1 MAKVQLEAI
10 LKLVDVDINP
20 NVFRKISQAVA
31 GLPASANRTANALGG
46 INTQAQN
53 VNRTLNTTRQTL
65 SNNERAARLFLQRMS
80 QFAILLPTFATLNH
94 AIQGGV
100 KFLFEFDSALRDIVR
115 VDVGN
120 LSGRMEEIGDAA
132 LQTALDFGV
141 LAKEVLEVT
150 KIFVQ
155 AGLSIEESQ
164 ERARLAILAS
174 QVSTLNSADAIE
186 FFIASTNQFKL
197 SSEDLRLALDG
208 LVKVEDLAAVEAQD
222 VAEAFRT
229 GGNSL
234 AVFGKDI
241 NDAIGIIS
249 ALREQTRKSGSEIG
263 TFLKTLQTRIFAA
276 GESRTALEGL
286 GVAVENIDGSLRPTL
301 AVLTDLK
308 TKFDNLTEA
317 QQANA
322 AKAIAG
328 VRQFEELLG
337 TLESI
342 DRANELSTK
351 SSQAAGAAEEKRR
364 VTDEKLERQIGKL
377 IAQGQAL
384 AEALGDAGLTDLLSD
399 ALGFA
404 QKLLAT
410 FTGMAQAVGDIGL
423 NIAPLLALGGVVLGK
438 SIFGLSGKE
447 GGGPPKPGSPGFVG
461 PIQPPASTF
470 APLAEQSKRLAIIMK
485 ESTLAAG
492 NFSKQLLTGLRVSS
506 ANGIQVISNTQS
518 LKVHTS
524 AVATNA
530 KAMLASA
537 AASAQQARF
546 GISSTT
552 ALIGLTLVSSYLPK
566 VFDAISK
573 AADQIP
579 GKLGQSAVM
588 FTETAG
594 EAASLATQFAFL
606 GPQAAALAATFGLAK
621 GTFVQVFDAF
631 QDNQKALQEDAKL
644 SDAQGRISAAQF
656 RLQGGGRLGEQ
667 ALDDFFEA
675 FSQNVKN
682 KDFGNDLN
690 QSISDAIKQTAQ
702 SEGFK
707 DLNLTLEQFRDA
719 AFSNVDVLE
728 AAINK
733 RKEEIQS
740 IAEDNDRLDQFNELM
755 SGFANGIVDANG
767 EVRDITSGEALGLL
781 VKVLGAGQVEVAE
794 FAKGLKRLLDFE
806 EFKKA
811 QEVID
816 LTDSIRQLGLELQV
830 AKLGPDDM
838 ADSIVRLKNELL
850 IAERGAESA
859 GQSIRDRLGKA
870 IGELGGQI
878 FDEEKLSPNAFLAKL
893 FEATE
898 SLDVQKIEEFKNII
912 RELPNTTRDAAEEVL
927 KLIEEEAKNEL
938 DIQKQRNE
946 VAEAIGEQSR
956 KAVEA
961 EAEAKLNALEV
972 TERFT
977 AELRSF
983 GEAVDKEVLAAVQ
996 NLTLGDVENVL
1007 AGKSD
1012 LSDGLQQL
1020 IKSALGTDVERAQA
1034 KLASVSADTAA
1045 DLNILQAKLAD
1056 VARQIDIA
1064 RTAEEKASLETEKR
1078 GLLLDIEKA
1087 EQDGTIKATEAKID
1101 VLKAEREAAK
1111 DAAEAAKKH
1120 QEALDKIADATR
1132 KFENE
1137 IRDVNRSFDEFIEKR
1152 TGELLSDEADAM
1164 GELKDAQ
1171 KEVLDATRELDEAYD
1186 SLIDAYF
1193 EVNNAVAEAQIK
1205 ANLLARDIG
1214 MLTGEIFS
1222 FQGELSALQ
1231 GAFTEVLGNANI
1243 TLEKR
1248 IELERQLAEETLS
1261 FLQQA
1266 QQEISQ
1272 AGLNVF
1278 GQTGAENQA
1287 LGQGIAGLQ
1296 LVADKLGG
1304 SFEAFLNMSQ
1314 GDFESVS
1321 QELLSLPAEF
1331 RKQIL
1336 DALSALPGTVSIG
1349 GFSVDQLT
1357 QALGQVGAG
1366 VAPEAGL
1373 PSLEELT
1380 NQQVEQLKRL
1390 QEITLQEAQLQFA
1403 QVAEAEKQVAIAEE
1417 QLQVAKI
1424 LEERAVDNLV
1434 QVRDAILEEQ
1444 AVLEAANVE
1453 RAELLSQVIEA
1464 DNKNTLLQIEKEAQ
1478 LFADQ
1483 NSVFRDIGNQI
1494 VQGITSAIGGKLAI
1508 IDAQNALDAATGHIP
1523 NFARGS
1529 LTPREAAGLLKAG
1542 MREKR
1547 AMPAGAGLAV
1557 ANTSEAI
1564 IPMNR
1569 GHIPNFESGNMS
1581 PIAAGIDAVRN
1592 VNESVVAAIS
1602 RSITEALSTL
1612 DNGNA
1617 QGQALDQ
1624 IASIL
1629 GNVQSELEDI
1639 NASSAAISTATTTT
1653 AETAGGTPGTT
1664 PASAAQQ
1671 INVSVQTNQNSAVN
1685 VTGLDGL
1692 RDQLATA
1699 VREATM
1705 QQVET
1710 ILTPILQQVDA
1721 ALQVLRERNLL
1732 TSFGQPS

>member
-10 LKLVDVDINP
+10 LKLIDVDINP

-31 GLPASANRTANALGG
+31 GLPASVNRTAGALGG
-46 INTQAQN
+46 ANTQAQN
-53 VNRTLNTTRQTL
+53 FNRTLNNTRQNL

-100 KFLFEFDSALRDIVR
+100 KFLFDFDSALRDIVR

-120 LSGRMEEIGDAA
+120 LAGRMEEIGDSA

-174 QVSTLNSADAIE
+174 QVSTLSSADAIE

-197 SSEDLRLALDG
+197 SSEELRLALDG

-222 VAEAFRT
+222 VADAFRT

-249 ALREQTRKSGSEIG
+249 ALREQTRKSGNEIG

-276 GESRTALEGL
+276 GESRSALEGL

-301 AVLTDLK
+301 DVLTDLK
-308 TKFDNLTEA
+308 TKFDQLTEA

-337 TLESI
+337 VMASI
-342 DRANELSTK
+342 DRANELATK
-351 SSQAAGAAEEKRR
+351 SSRAAGAAEEKRR
-364 VTDEKLERQIGKL
+364 ITDEKLERQIGKL

-404 QKLLAT
+404 QKLLSV
-410 FTGMAQAVGDIGL
+410 FTGMAQAASDVGL
-423 NIAPLLALGGVVLGK
+423 NLAPLLALGGVVLGK
-438 SIFGLSGKE
+438 SIFGLSGK
-447 GGGPPKPGSPGFVG
+447 GGQGGPPQPGSPGFVG
-461 PIQPPASTF
+461 PTLPQQSTF
-470 APLAEQSKRLAIIMK
+470 APLIEQSKRLGIIFK
-485 ESTLAAG
+485 EGTLAAG
-492 NFSKQLLTGLRVSS
+492 NFSKQLLTGLKISS
-506 ANGIQVISNTQS
+506 AHGVQVISNTQS

-524 AVATNA
+524 AVSTNA

-552 ALIGLTLVSSYLPK
+552 ALAGLTLVASYLPT
-566 VFDAISK
+566 VFGEIQK
-573 AADQIP
+573 AAGELP
-579 GKLGQSAVM
+579 GDLGKTASM
-588 FTETAG
+588 FTQTAG
-594 EAASLATQFAFL
+594 EAATLAAQFAFL
-606 GPQAAALAATFGLAK
+606 GPQAAALAATFALVK

-631 QDNQKALQEDAKL
+631 QDEQKALGEQSAL
-644 SDAQGRISAAQF
+644 SASQGRTAGAEL

-667 ALDDFFEA
+667 ALDDFFTSLSEG
-675 FSQNVKN
+675 VKGKN
-682 KDFGNDLN
+682 FGNELN
-690 QSISDAIKQTAQ
+690 EAISESFKTAAA

-707 DLNLTLEQFRDA
+707 DLNLSLEEFRDA
-719 AFSNVDVLE
+719 ALGDIAVLST
-728 AAINK
+728 AISK
-733 RKEEIQS
+733 RRDLIQAT
-740 IAEDNDRLDQFNELM
+740 AEDNERVDEFTSLM
-755 SGFANGIVDANG
+755 QGLEDGTLN
-767 EVRDITSGEALGLL
+767 TGEAFGLL
-781 VKVLGAGQVEVAE
+781 VKVLGAGEVELAE
-794 FAKGLKRLLDFE
+794 FAQGFKRVLDFE

-816 LTDSIRQLGLELQV
+816 LTDSIRQLGLEMEI
-830 AKLGPDDM
+830 AKLGPDAM

-859 GQSIRDRLGKA
+859 SQSIRDRLGRA
-870 IGELGGQI
+870 IGNLGVQI
-878 FDEEKLSPNAFLAKL
+878 FDEEKLSPNAFIAKL

-898 SLDVQKIEEFKNII
+898 NLDVQKIEEFKNVI
-912 RELPNTTRDAAEEVL
+912 RELPNTTREAAEEVL
-927 KLIEEEAKNEL
+927 KLIEDDAKNQL
-938 DIQKQRNE
+938 DIQKQRND

-956 KAVEA
+956 KAVED

-977 AELRSF
+977 AELRNF
-983 GEAVDKEVLAAVQ
+983 GDAVDTQVLAAVQ
-996 NLTLGDVENVL
+996 NLSLGDVESVL

-1012 LSDGLQQL
+1012 LSEGLQQL
-1020 IKSALGTDVERAQA
+1020 IKSALGSDVERAQA
-1034 KLASVSADTAA
+1034 KLAGVSADTAA
-1045 DLNILQAKLAD
+1045 NLNILEAKLSD
-1056 VARQIDIA
+1056 VSRQIDIA
-1064 RTAEEKASLETEKR
+1064 RSAEEKASLETEKR
-1078 GLLLDIEKA
+1078 SILLDIEKA
-1087 EQDGTIKATEAKID
+1087 EQDGAVKSTEAKID
-1101 VLKAEREAAK
+1101 VLKAERDAAK

-1120 QEALDKIADATR
+1120 QEALDKLADVSR

-1137 IRDVNRSFDEFIEKR
+1137 LRDINRGFDEFIEKR
-1152 TGELLSDEADAM
+1152 TAELMSDEADALE
-1164 GELKDAQ
+1164 ELKDAQ
-1171 KEVLDATRELDEAYD
+1171 QESLEATKELDEAYEG
-1186 SLIDAYF
+1186 LIDAYF
-1193 EVNNAVAEAQIK
+1193 QVNNAVAEAQIK
-1205 ANLLARDIG
+1205 SNLLARDIAL
-1214 MLTGEIFS
+1214 LTGEIFD
-1222 FQGELSALQ
+1222 FDGELSALQ
-1231 GAFTEVLGNANI
+1231 GAFTEVLGEANI

-1248 IELERQLAEETLS
+1248 IELERQLAEETLT

-1266 QQEISQ
+1266 QQEITQ

-1278 GQTGAENQA
+1278 GQSGAENQA
-1287 LGQGIAGLQ
+1287 LSQGIAGLQ

-1304 SFEAFLNMSQ
+1304 SFEAFLNMNSA
-1314 GDFESVS
+1314 DFATIS
-1321 QELLSLPAEF
+1321 QELLALPVEF
-1331 RKQIL
+1331 RQQIL
-1336 DALSALPGTVSIG
+1336 DALSALPGSVSIG
-1349 GFSVDQLT
+1349 GFNVDQLT

-1366 VAPEAGL
+1366 VAPEEGL
-1373 PSLEELT
+1373 PSIEEL
-1380 NQQVEQLKRL
+1380 NSQQVEQLKRL
-1390 QEITLQEAQLQFA
+1390 QEITLQEAQLQFS
-1403 QVAEAEKQVAIAEE
+1403 QVAKAEE
-1417 QLQVAKI
+1417 QIELAQEQLDAAKI
-1424 LEERAVDNLV
+1424 LEERAVDNLE

-1483 NSVFRDIGNQI
+1483 NVVFREIGNQI
-1494 VQGITSAIGGKLAI
+1494 VQGITSAIGGKIAI
-1508 IDAQNALDAATGHIP
+1508 IEAQNALNAATGHVP
-1523 NFARGS
+1523 NFSRGS
-1529 LTPREAAGLLKAG
+1529 LTPREAAGLLRAG

-1547 AMPAGAGLAV
+1547 AMPSGAGLAV

-1564 IPMNR
+1564 IPMHG
-1569 GHIPNFESGNMS
+1569 GHIPNFQSGNVS
-1581 PIAAGIDAVRN
+1581 PIAAGIDAIRN

-1602 RSITEALSTL
+1602 RSITEALATL
-1612 DNGNA
+1612 DNGQA

-1624 IASIL
+1624 IASL
-1629 GNVQSELEDI
+1629 LTGVQGELEDI
-1639 NASSAAISTATTTT
+1639 NASSAATSTAVAANAATG
-1653 AETAGGTPGTT
+1653 AT
-1664 PASAAQQ
+1664 PAATPTAAAQQ
-1671 INVSVQTNQNSAVN
+1671 INVSVQTNQNSEVRVVGIDA
-1685 VTGLDGL
+1685 L
-1692 RDQLATA
+1692 REQLAAA
-1699 VREATM
+1699 VRETTL
-1705 QQVET
+1705 QQVEAV
-1710 ILTPILQQVDA
+1710 LTPVLAQVDA

-1732 TSFGQPS
+1732 TSFGQPG

>member
-53 VNRTLNTTRQTL
+53 VNRTLNATRQTL

-100 KFLFEFDSALRDIVR
+100 KFLFDFDSALRDIVR

-120 LSGRMEEIGDAA
+120 LSGRMEEIGDTA

-174 QVSTLNSADAIE
+174 QVSTLSSADAIE

-351 SSQAAGAAEEKRR
+351 SSKAAGAAEEKRR
-364 VTDEKLERQIGKL
+364 ITDEKLERQIGKL

-410 FTGMAQAVGDIGL
+410 FTGMAQAVADVGL

-438 SIFGLSGKE
+438 SIFGLSGKQ
-447 GGGPPKPGSPGFVG
+447 GGGPPTPGSPDFVG
-461 PIQPPASTF
+461 PTKPPPETF
-470 APLAEQSKRLAIIMK
+470 ESFKRLGVVLK

-492 NFSKQLLTGLRVSS
+492 NYTKQLLTGIKVSS
-506 ANGIQVISNTQS
+506 ANGVQVISDTQA
-518 LKVHTS
+518 LKQHTS
-524 AVATNA
+524 LVSANA
-530 KAMLASA
+530 KALVQSE
-537 AASAQQARF
+537 AASLKQARF

-552 ALIGLTLVSSYLPK
+552 ALIGLTLAASYLPK
-566 VFDAISK
+566 VFDSIGK
-573 AADQIP
+573 AAEKIP
-579 GKLGQSAVM
+579 GKLGESAQL

-594 EAASLATQFAFL
+594 ESATLAAQFAFL
-606 GPQAAALAATFGLAK
+606 GPQAAALAAIFGAAKSTF
-621 GTFVQVFDAF
+621 TQVFNAF
-631 QDNQKALQEDAKL
+631 QDNQKALEEDAKL
-644 SDAQGRISAAQF
+644 SASQGRTSAAEF
-656 RLQGGGRLGEQ
+656 RLQGGGRQGEQ
-667 ALDDFFEA
+667 ALDDFFSSLSEG
-675 FSQNVKN
+675 VKG
-682 KDFGNDLN
+682 KDFGTELN
-690 QSISDAIKQTAQ
+690 QAINDAFKKAAA

-707 DLNLTLEQFRDA
+707 DLNLSLEEFRNA
-719 AFSNVDVLE
+719 ALGDVDVLE

-733 RKEEIQS
+733 RKEQLQA
-740 IAEDNDRLDQFNELM
+740 IAEDNDRLDQFNALM
-755 SGFANGIVDANG
+755 SAFENGIVNADG
-767 EVRDITSGEALGLL
+767 SVRDITSGEALGLL
-781 VKVLGAGQVEVAE
+781 VKTLGAGKVEVAE
-794 FAKGLKRLLDFE
+794 FAKGFKRLLDFD

-816 LTDSIRQLGLELQV
+816 LTDSIRQLGLELEV
-830 AKLGPDDM
+830 AKLGPDAM

-878 FDEEKLSPNAFLAKL
+878 FDEEKLSPNEFLAKL
-893 FEATE
+893 FQATE

-927 KLIEEEAKNEL
+927 KLIEAEAKNEL

-946 VAEAIGEQSR
+946 VADAIGEQSR

-1007 AGKSD
+1007 SGKSD
-1012 LSDGLQQL
+1012 LSEGLQQL

-1064 RTAEEKASLETEKR
+1064 RTAEEKATLETEKR

-1152 TGELLSDEADAM
+1152 TAELLSDEADAM
-1164 GELKDAQ
+1164 SELKDAE
-1171 KEVLDATRELDEAYD
+1171 KETLDATKELAEAYD
-1186 SLIDAYF
+1186 SLIEAYF

-1205 ANLLARDIG
+1205 SNLLARDIG

-1336 DALSALPGTVSIG
+1336 DALSALPSTASIG
-1349 GFSVDQLT
+1349 GFSVEQLT

-1380 NQQVEQLKRL
+1380 SQQVEQMKRL

-1483 NSVFRDIGNQI
+1483 NTVFRDIGNQI

-1569 GHIPNFESGNMS
+1569 GHIPNFETGNMS

-1612 DNGNA
+1612 DNSNA

-1639 NASSAAISTATTTT
+1639 NASNAAISTATTTT
-1653 AETAGGTPGTT
+1653 AEATGGTPGTT
-1664 PASAAQQ
+1664 QANAAQQ

-1692 RDQLATA
+1692 REQLATA